1 MSTVPPA
8 RVGRKVRTSSATR
21 VVLSRGML
29 IGMLL
34 CHKRAVRARSGS
46 RDMCNALVI
55 CDCDCALEGIMKLP
69 RRKLLRLAT
78 GVAALPVLSRL
89 AGAQS
94 YPSRP
99 VRIVAAFAAGGGVD
113 ITARLIGQWLS
124 DRLGQSFVVENRP
137 GAGGNIGTEAVVN
150 APPDGHTLLL
160 ATVPNAVNAT
170 LYEKLNFN
178 FIRDI
183 APVAGIIRVSMVILV
198 HPSVP
203 AKTVP
208 ELIAYAKRNPGKVN
222 MASAGAG
229 SAPHMAGELFNFMAG
244 VNMVHVP
251 YRGQGP
257 ALSDLLGGQV
267 QVFFATTPGTSDFA
281 RTGKLRAL
289 AVTSPTRA
297 EGFSE
302 LPRVGDFVPGY
313 EASQWYGIA
322 APKNTPVEVVDK
334 LNREINAALSDPAMR
349 AKFAEIGGEPLA
361 GSPSE
366 FGRLIAEETEKWGK
380 VVKFTGLKPERPG
393 GGSRDAAAT
402 APRRSRELYHCQ
414 LGQTQRDGGAVAAAS
429 RWF

>member
-1 MSTVPPA
+1 
-8 RVGRKVRTSSATR
+8 
-21 VVLSRGML
+21 
-29 IGMLL
+29 
-34 CHKRAVRARSGS
+34 
-46 RDMCNALVI
+46 
-55 CDCDCALEGIMKLP
+55 MKLP
-69 RRKLLRLAT
+69 RRQFLHLAA
-78 GVAALPVLSRL
+78 GAAALPVLPCIAR
-89 AGAQS
+89 AQA

-124 DRLGQSFVVENRP
+124 DRLGQPFVVENRP

-150 APPDGHTLLL
+150 AASDGHTVLL

-178 FIRDI
+178 FIRDT
-183 APVAGIIRVSMVILV
+183 APVAGIIRVPMVILL

-203 AKTVP
+203 ATTVP
-208 ELIAYAKRNPGKVN
+208 ELIAYAKANPGKVN
-222 MASAGAG
+222 MASAGTG

-267 QVFFATTPGTSDFA
+267 QVYFATTPGTSDFV

-289 AVTSPTRA
+289 AVTTATGA
-297 EGFSE
+297 EVFSK
-302 LPRVGDFVPGY
+302 LPKVGDFVGGY
-313 EASQWYGIA
+313 EASQWYGMA
-322 APKNTPVEVVDK
+322 APKNTPVEIIDR
-334 LNREINAALSDPAMR
+334 LNREINAALTDPRMR

-366 FGRLIAEETEKWGK
+366 FGRLIAEETDKWGK
-380 VVKFTGLKPERPG
+380 VVKFTGLKPE
-393 GGSRDAAAT
+393 
-402 APRRSRELYHCQ
+402 
-414 LGQTQRDGGAVAAAS
+414 
-429 RWF
+429 